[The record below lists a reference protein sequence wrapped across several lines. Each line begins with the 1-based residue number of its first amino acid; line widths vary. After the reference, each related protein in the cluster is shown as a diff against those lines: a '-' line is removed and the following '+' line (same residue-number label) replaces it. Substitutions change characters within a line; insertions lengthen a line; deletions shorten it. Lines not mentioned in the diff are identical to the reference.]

1 MPENYKGCKF
11 CNSFP
16 NGLWNFVQSYLTDTD
31 IVSFQDK
38 HVFIY
43 KFKKFYISFY

>member
-16 NGLWNFVQSYLTDTD
+16 NGLWNFVQSYLKATD
-31 IVSFQDK
+31 INSFQINMLTNII
-38 HVFIY
+38 VI
-43 KFKKFYISFY
+43 